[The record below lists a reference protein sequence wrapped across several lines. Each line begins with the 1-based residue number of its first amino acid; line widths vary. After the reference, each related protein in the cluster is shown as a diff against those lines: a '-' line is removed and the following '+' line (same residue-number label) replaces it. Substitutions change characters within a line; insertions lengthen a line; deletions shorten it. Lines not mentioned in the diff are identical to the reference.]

1 MAQSFKIHLLFG
13 NFYSI
18 ITRRALSQTRLFLD
32 NMTFW
37 DITCVQNIWQFHYYG
52 VLIRSNMVLL
62 SLVTEDKL
70 WRYLCVR
77 SRYVYK
83 YYTTTVCPQ
92 QQPTITN
99 FMQSDTIPQYI
110 SCYYCLPCTH
120 LSLCTETVY
129 YTGSFENHA
138 PPQSVISLHVP
149 FCARL
154 IYYKS
159 GCMLLLIYSGFHKM
173 RHAQIVTLKR
183 TLTLFEDSSSPWWD
197 HTYSE
202 THFFLSMWSY
212 DNHA

>member
-1 MAQSFKIHLLFG
+1 MAQSTKIHLLLG
-13 NFYSI
+13 NLYSNT
-18 ITRRALSQTRLFLD
+18 TRRALSQARLFLD

-37 DITCVQNIWQFHYYG
+37 NITCVQNIWQFHYYG

-99 FMQSDTIPQYI
+99 FMQSSDTIPQYI

-138 PPQSVISLHVP
+138 PPPQSVVISLHVP

-154 IYYKS
+154 IYSTKVVV
-159 GCMLLLIYSGFHKM
+159 CCLLYTEWF
-173 RHAQIVTLKR
+173 
-183 TLTLFEDSSSPWWD
+183 P
-197 HTYSE
+197 
-202 THFFLSMWSY
+202 
-212 DNHA
+212 